1 MFSYCRLAC
10 EKQTKKTPN
19 KKGTKLS
26 FITQKMSE
34 NSEKTGPTGK
44 HTGKASYDAVDIK
57 RLKGLKAVRER
68 PGMYIGDT
76 NETGLHHCVYEIVD
90 NSIDEALAGYCHNIK
105 VEIHTDGSLSVEDDG
120 RGIPVAMHPEEKIP
134 TLELVLTNLHAG
146 GKFDKGAYQ
155 VSGGL
160 NGVGAKCVNALSDK
174 FTAEVSREGEVHQMK
189 FSRGEVTQQ
198 IKVIGKTK
206 RTGTKIT
213 FHPDPEIFVST
224 QEFKYDT
231 LVRRMRELAF
241 LVPGITVEMKDHRT
255 NRADKFEFK
264 DGIAEY
270 VSFLNVNEEPL
281 FKEPILISAEVDF
294 TDLENPRVMA
304 EGEKP
309 KPNQRRMTVDVALQ
323 YNDRYDEMVFC
334 YANLINQPEGG
345 THLSG
350 FRSALTRV
358 INHYAKSNNLIKD
371 KDTKL
376 NGDDMR
382 EGLVAVISVKHPDPK
397 FQSQN
402 KTRLT
407 NPEVEGI
414 VTSVVGEQ
422 LKYYLERDP
431 KTGRRIVDK
440 CLNAARAREAARKAR
455 ETVRKSAMSSG
466 GLPGKLADCSESDP
480 AVCELYI
487 VEGDSAGGSA
497 KQGRDRRYQAI
508 LPIKGKILNVEK
520 ARIDKI
526 LSNEEIRTII
536 TACGTGIGKHE
547 GDGAFDVTKCRY
559 HKLVIMTDADVD
571 GSHIR
576 TLLLTFLFRQ
586 MPGLI
591 EAGYVYIAQPPLYRI
606 KRKKREQYVDNDP
619 DLNRILLELGSED
632 VNLLRLRDK
641 HVFPGQKLDKIVESL
656 ARLESLGVSISRT
669 GCQLGNYLDQQ
680 NHKNHAL
687 PRFIVRTRTGNEE
700 TYEFL
705 EDADAKQDYLKK
717 AGVEDF
723 LSDMINREK
732 KLKDGTV
739 VQQRV
744 NIIEVFENE
753 SISKVLKD
761 LENQGMDVQKFSGG
775 EDARYHLIDGS
786 TPEEEAAAEKED
798 AKAEKA
804 EKGAEKAAKKIV
816 KKADPVPLMS
826 ILELIGQI
834 RQFGR
839 KGLTIQRYKGLGEM
853 NPKQLFE
860 TTMDPAKR
868 RFLKVDIR
876 DAAEANRVFA
886 MLMGEDVPSR
896 RAFIEDNALNTSNL
910 DV

>member
-1 MFSYCRLAC
+1 
-10 EKQTKKTPN
+10 
-19 KKGTKLS
+19 
-26 FITQKMSE
+26 MSE
-34 NSEKTGPTGK
+34 ESEEKSRGK
-44 HTGKASYDAVDIK
+44 HAGKASYDAGDIK

-90 NSIDEALAGYCHNIK
+90 NSIDEALAGFCKHIK

-120 RGIPVAMHPEEKIP
+120 RGIPVAIHPEEKIP

-160 NGVGAKCVNALSDK
+160 NGVGAKCVNALSDH
-174 FTAEVSREGEVHQMK
+174 FVAEVSREGEVHQMK
-189 FSRGEVTQQ
+189 FKRGEVTQS

-213 FHPDPEIFVST
+213 FHPDPEIFLAT

-231 LVRRMRELAF
+231 LLRRMRELAF
-241 LVPGITVEMKDHRT
+241 LVPGIVVEMKDNRS
-255 NRADKFEFK
+255 NRADRFEFK
-264 DGIAEY
+264 EGIAEY
-270 VSFLNVNEEPL
+270 VAFLNANEETL
-281 FKEPILISAEVDF
+281 FDKPILMSAEVDF

-309 KPNQRRMTVDVALQ
+309 KPGQRRMTLDVALQ
-323 YNDRYDEMVFC
+323 YNDRYDEMVFS

-358 INHYAKSNNLIKD
+358 VNHYAKSNNLIKE
-371 KDTKL
+371 KDAKL

-480 AVCELYI
+480 SVCELYI

-547 GDGAFDVTKCRY
+547 GDGAFDITKCRY

-576 TLLLTFLFRQ
+576 TLLLTFLYRQ

-619 DLNRILLELGSED
+619 ELNRILLELGSED

-656 ARLESLGVSISRT
+656 ARLESLGAAIVRT
-669 GCQLGNYLDQQ
+669 GCQLGQYLDQQ
-680 NHKNHAL
+680 DHKTHAL
-687 PRFIVRTRTGNEE
+687 PRFIVRTRLGNDE

-705 EDADAKQDYLKK
+705 QDADAKQAFLRK

-723 LSDMINREK
+723 LADKIDREK
-732 KLKDGTV
+732 KLKDGTT
-739 VQQRV
+739 VQERI
-744 NIIEVFENE
+744 NLIEVFENE
-753 SISKVLKD
+753 AITKVLKD
-761 LENQGMDVQKFSGG
+761 LENQGMDVKQFSAG
-775 EDARYHLIDGS
+775 EEPRYHLIDGS
-786 TPEEEAAAEKED
+786 TADEAPEAEG
-798 AKAEKA
+798 A
-804 EKGAEKAAKKIV
+804 EKGAEKPAKKVV
-816 KKADPVPLMS
+816 KKPEPIPLGS

-839 KGLTIQRYKGLGEM
+839 KGLQIQRYKGLGEM

-868 RFLKVDIR
+868 RFLKVDIS

>member
-1 MFSYCRLAC
+1 
-10 EKQTKKTPN
+10 
-19 KKGTKLS
+19 
-26 FITQKMSE
+26 MSE
-34 NSEKTGPTGK
+34 NSEKNPNRGK
-44 HTGKASYDAVDIK
+44 HAGNESYGAADIK

-90 NSIDEALAGYCHNIK
+90 NSIDEALAGYCKSIK
-105 VEIHTDGSLSVEDDG
+105 VEIHADGSLSVEDDG
-120 RGIPVAMHPEEKIP
+120 RGIPVAMHPEEKVP

-160 NGVGAKCVNALSDK
+160 NGVGAKCVNALSDS
-174 FTAEVSREGEVHQMK
+174 FIAEVSREGEVHQMK
-189 FSRGEVTQQ
+189 FSRGEVTQS

-213 FHPDPEIFVST
+213 FHPDPEIFVAT

-241 LVPGITVEMKDHRT
+241 LVPGITVEMKDQRS
-255 NRADKFEFK
+255 NRSDKFEFK

-270 VSFLNVNEEPL
+270 VSFLNANEERL
-281 FKEPILISAEVDF
+281 FEKPILISAEVDF
-294 TDLENPRVMA
+294 TDLANPRVMA
-304 EGEKP
+304 DGEKP
-309 KPNQRRMTVDVALQ
+309 KPGQRRMTLDVALQ
-323 YNDRYDEMVFC
+323 YNDRYDEMVFS

-371 KDTKL
+371 KDAKL

-480 AVCELYI
+480 SVCELYI

-559 HKLVIMTDADVD
+559 H
-571 GSHIR
+571 
-576 TLLLTFLFRQ
+576 
-586 MPGLI
+586 
-591 EAGYVYIAQPPLYRI
+591 
-606 KRKKREQYVDNDP
+606 
-619 DLNRILLELGSED
+619 
-632 VNLLRLRDK
+632 
-641 HVFPGQKLDKIVESL
+641 
-656 ARLESLGVSISRT
+656 
-669 GCQLGNYLDQQ
+669 
-680 NHKNHAL
+680 
-687 PRFIVRTRTGNEE
+687 
-700 TYEFL
+700 
-705 EDADAKQDYLKK
+705 
-717 AGVEDF
+717 
-723 LSDMINREK
+723 
-732 KLKDGTV
+732 
-739 VQQRV
+739 
-744 NIIEVFENE
+744 
-753 SISKVLKD
+753 
-761 LENQGMDVQKFSGG
+761 
-775 EDARYHLIDGS
+775 
-786 TPEEEAAAEKED
+786 
-798 AKAEKA
+798 
-804 EKGAEKAAKKIV
+804 
-816 KKADPVPLMS
+816 
-826 ILELIGQI
+826 
-834 RQFGR
+834 
-839 KGLTIQRYKGLGEM
+839 
-853 NPKQLFE
+853 
-860 TTMDPAKR
+860 
-868 RFLKVDIR
+868 
-876 DAAEANRVFA
+876 
-886 MLMGEDVPSR
+886 
-896 RAFIEDNALNTSNL
+896 
-910 DV
+910 